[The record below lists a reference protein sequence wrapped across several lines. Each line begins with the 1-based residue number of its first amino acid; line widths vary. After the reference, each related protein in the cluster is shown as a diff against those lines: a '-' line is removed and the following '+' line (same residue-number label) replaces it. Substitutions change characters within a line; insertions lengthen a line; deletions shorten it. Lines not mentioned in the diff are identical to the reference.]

1 MPAFAVPDTAL
12 KPSLALPDALYY
24 PASEVATVGMATLI
38 DLLRHLGT
46 DLAPGGGNAF
56 RGPLHVPADPVAPV
70 SVPLSPSLTSAW
82 SRITGRTTG
91 AHHALA
97 LAAARTAAP
106 IVLQGAGSTPD
117 DDLLLLVL
125 AHLTLSPNSAA
136 LWLVP
141 DASAAAL
148 VGRRMEQLAPLIDV
162 SWASTADGRTP
173 RMPVQLV
180 IARFDDL
187 HQRLLR
193 FADRAWR
200 WFWPRLDLVA
210 IPAAEHAVRDLSS
223 HLPWLV
229 RRAERLARVPLRFFA
244 AAPAVVA
251 AGPLFRETFGAEPR
265 VIPVPSGLAESAL
278 VGLWREQ
285 NRAEAALRIAS
296 ALRKHR
302 VSVTV
307 VVPDQHDMHFL
318 SPLETQMPGLRV
330 GLPSSMARVA
340 VVWNIPPAA
349 TDRAMLARRGYRL
362 LLFLAG
368 DDPHELF
375 FAANVEHLLAPVPAL
390 ANPRNPYVVG
400 RHLQCAAGELPLLDK
415 EIQRWG
421 IADQLEPMARK
432 QLLRDTGGGQWR
444 PGEAAR
450 ECDFRLGPSPLGE
463 PPVEVFDRYGEHV
476 ARISRPVAE
485 RLGVPGATWWP
496 AGVVASS
503 SDEPAR
509 IDIAAEEQERVA
521 LPLLSVR
528 VEIMDVTAARTIQ
541 IGEASVE
548 VACAKVR
555 IRQRVVGLKEYRP
568 GAEPVVM
575 RLREM
580 RERTWTARAFRLALS
595 NAPGDP
601 SSAGWSIAAT
611 LPSQL
616 HLGPDAL
623 LVTYDLPSGSTW
635 VVETEAAGTGVA
647 DYVFEH
653 AERLLGAV
661 ALFVHEAVHSGRFER
676 LAALER
682 SWLDAPSIPASA
694 SVSAPSPPA
703 AEVPRIVATPEQIVE
718 RAVPERVVAGP
729 LPAPPLARRT
739 KVYAAVPVVTS
750 PAVHAPE
757 AVASLDPRPV
767 GEREGRRDEETERRP
782 DRVVEPRPLV
792 GTENGLES
800 VAPESA
806 VRKEPPRP
814 TPPAAGALGPDAVG
828 DLDVENDVTWMPRT
842 LDELV
847 EEIVWAPGVDEPA
860 VEEIS
865 WEAEQTPAN
874 RAAGNAETGSPRE
887 QDIPPLGRE
896 SSVPLNTRRPT
907 ARYPGARGERPQRF
921 SPPPPPVPASP
932 GSGGDTPSGRS
943 KAGSDESP
951 SQPEHRRPARPSP
964 PAAPRTGS
972 RERAREEPRPPTGA
986 EERGDVGAMI
996 ARMRRLR
1003 EEREREKAR
1012 PPGHAGSNA
1021 SMEPA
1026 MELRFHPGQQVR
1038 CVPYGRGVVRE
1049 ARIVEGRE
1057 HLTIEFADGSTALVD
1072 PVINVVRVLDEPDA
1086 DQDED
1091 R

>member
-1 MPAFAVPDTAL
+1 MV
-12 KPSLALPDALYY
+12 
-24 PASEVATVGMATLI
+24 TLI

-70 SVPLSPSLTSAW
+70 SVPLSPTLTSAW

-125 AHLTLSPNSAA
+125 AHLAQSPNSAA

-148 VGRRMEQLAPLIDV
+148 VERRMEQLAPLTDM
-162 SWASTADGRTP
+162 SWASTAGGRTP
-173 RMPVQLV
+173 RMPVRLV

-210 IPAAEHAVRDLSS
+210 IPAAEHAVRDLGS

-229 RRAERLARVPLRFFA
+229 RRAERLARGPLRFVA
-244 AAPAVVA
+244 AAPAVIA
-251 AGPLFRETFGAEPR
+251 AGPLFRETFGGEPR

-307 VVPDQHDMHFL
+307 VAPDQHDLHFL
-318 SPLETQMPGLRV
+318 SPLETQMPGLRA

-340 VVWNIPPAA
+340 VVWKIPPAV
-349 TDRAMLARRGYRL
+349 TDRAMLVRRGYRL

-375 FAANVEHLLAPVPAL
+375 FAANVDHLLAPVPAL
-390 ANPRNPYVVG
+390 ANPHNPYVVG

-421 IADQLEPMARK
+421 IADQLEPMSRK

-496 AGVVASS
+496 AGVVANSL
-503 SDEPAR
+503 DEPAR

-528 VEIMDVTAARTIQ
+528 VEIMDVAAARAVR

-548 VACAKVR
+548 VARAKVR
-555 IRQRVVGLKEYRP
+555 VRQRVVGLKEYRP
-568 GAEPVVM
+568 GAEPVVL

-580 RERTWTARAFRLALS
+580 RERTWTARACRIALS

-616 HLGPDAL
+616 HLGPEAL

-653 AERLLGAV
+653 AEQLLGAV
-661 ALFVHEAVHSGRFER
+661 ALFVREAVHSARFAR

-682 SWLDAPSIPASA
+682 SWLDAPPVPAGA
-694 SVSAPSPPA
+694 SVSAPSPPPA
-703 AEVPRIVATPEQIVE
+703 PEVPRIVATPEQVDE

-729 LPAPPLARRT
+729 LPTSPLARRT
-739 KVYAAVPVVTS
+739 RVYAAVPAVIS
-750 PAVHAPE
+750 PAVRAPE
-757 AVASLDPRPV
+757 AVASLHPRPV
-767 GEREGRRDEETERRP
+767 GEREDRRDEETKRP
-782 DRVVEPRPLV
+782 PDGVVEPQPLV
-792 GTENGLES
+792 GTDNGLGA

-806 VRKEPPRP
+806 VREAPPRP
-814 TPPAAGALGPDAVG
+814 TPPAAGGPGPDTVG
-828 DLDVENDVTWMPRT
+828 ALVVENDITWMPRT
-842 LDELV
+842 LDELA
-847 EEIVWAPGVDEPA
+847 EEIAWAPGVDVPA
-860 VEEIS
+860 VEEIT

-874 RAAGNAETGSPRE
+874 RAAGNAERGSPRE

-896 SSVPLNTRRPT
+896 SSVPLNTRRST

-932 GSGGDTPSGRS
+932 ASGDDTPSGRS
-943 KAGSDESP
+943 KAGSDER
-951 SQPEHRRPARPSP
+951 EHRRPARPSP
-964 PAAPRTGS
+964 PAAPGTGS
-972 RERAREEPRPPTGA
+972 R
-986 EERGDVGAMI
+986 
-996 ARMRRLR
+996 
-1003 EEREREKAR
+1003 
-1012 PPGHAGSNA
+1012 
-1021 SMEPA
+1021 
-1026 MELRFHPGQQVR
+1026 
-1038 CVPYGRGVVRE
+1038 
-1049 ARIVEGRE
+1049 
-1057 HLTIEFADGSTALVD
+1057 
-1072 PVINVVRVLDEPDA
+1072 
-1086 DQDED
+1086 
-1091 R
+1091 